1 MSMLNS
7 LIKAGGKSL
16 TKAVQDEA
24 KDALSKAVVDTA
36 KKATINNLIESTSKS
51 LAKNAGSTLDGIL
64 GKSSGI
70 KLPSAKVVPTTL
82 SDYSDG
88 AYKTIGDVIDDGM
101 SLDDLRKGKI
111 LTKKNYDLIKE
122 RALEAKGM
130 QDEARDALSGVSSLN
145 KSNLPQLNREQYYH
159 DTIGDINARSP
170 LTGQKYS
177 SYEDVP
183 DYMRSHLAT
192 GVNKEFG
199 NDGILRELFNDNDNK
214 LSLNEMYE
222 MYEKLAQGDNANNI
236 YNKNNIDYG
245 LALEGEKKANEITQD
260 LADRMFGNKKDINVE
275 KQYTRPQDVK
285 VNVVPKRVEEEVAQ
299 ITPELAQSTSELRDK
314 IASFGGNGGRGG
326 NGGIIASAQPVQPDD
341 GFKVKLKTGDTTNI
355 QLQNQAAGST
365 KQQRAMRN
373 LDDLTIKSFN
383 VSGRKYND
391 AMGRSNS
398 IGNHYRTVAQRMKF
412 ENLDPA
418 NIAEKAQKALSLRED
433 IKQQALQYAEQ
444 RGVKMDLSNVDN
456 IVGLSP
462 TQKRK
467 LTELGLGLN
476 DMLGDNGIVT
486 PTQAE
491 DIYKV
496 LRDYA
501 YNWEDSKDALTK
513 MAGNACKKEADAVR
527 KAIDDTMDS
536 INVDYKTPLVEGM
549 KVNGE
554 DPKYIRKVGEQPN
567 FKFSDLRKDQS
578 DWITME
584 KLANNPLREEDT
596 LKVAG
601 IDTGFKNPFTAA
613 ADKIKEKVY
622 EKQAYGDGGA
632 ENTIN
637 FTDAAQKPNDLLNN
651 LKNAGLVG
659 AGALGGALLG
669 GGGQNPQTL
678 PQQPDMTAQNEPE
691 EGQDPYASLT
701 IGGYNYNQLE
711 NGYMLALQAGDT
723 AAAKIIQ
730 NMMGLLDD
738 KVQRITKAQSQKS
751 SKKDTAS
758 KQRNAMSVLN
768 NLMTNYK
775 AGGPIG
781 GRLTQLLN
789 TITGGGYDP
798 KSAAYESGS
807 KGSLGMIIKAL
818 GDSGAL
824 SEGDQQRAM
833 SLLPQ
838 VTDTQAAANV
848 KYQQLIQIL
857 KSAGAQ

>member
-1 MSMLNS
+1 MLNS
-7 LIKAGGKSL
+7 LIKASGKSL

-36 KKATINNLIESTSKS
+36 KKATINNLIESTSKG

-88 AYKTIGDVIDDGM
+88 AYKTIGDVVDDGM
-101 SLDDLRKGKI
+101 SLDDLKKSKI

-214 LSLNEMYE
+214 LSLNELYE

-326 NGGIIASAQPVQPDD
+326 NGGNIASMQPVQPDD

-355 QLQNQAAGST
+355 QLPNQALGST

-373 LDDLTIKSFN
+373 LDDMTIKSFN
-383 VSGRKYND
+383 VRGRKYSD
-391 AMGRSNS
+391 VMGKSNS
-398 IGNHYRTVAQRMKF
+398 IGNHYTTVAQRVKS

-418 NIAEKAQKALSLRED
+418 NIAEKAQKALDLRED

-549 KVNGE
+549 KANGE

-584 KLANNPLREEDT
+584 KLANNPLKEEDT

-637 FTDAAQKPNDLLNN
+637 FTDAVQKPNNLLNN

-659 AGALGGALLG
+659 AGAIGGALLGG

-691 EGQDPYASLT
+691 EEQDPYASLT

-738 KVQRITKAQSQKS
+738 KAQRIAKTQSQKS
-751 SKKDTAS
+751 SKNNTAS

-807 KGSLGMIIKAL
+807 KGSLGMVIKAL

-833 SLLPQ
+833 TLLPQ
-838 VTDTQAAANV
+838 VTDTQAAANA

-857 KSAGAQ
+857 RSAGGQ